1 MSCSSA
7 TLLLNQLSVAETC
20 FVTNT
25 SKTLFSIAQRPF
37 FFPLSAVSS
46 KQPIN
51 VSFLATF
58 ASWEIGGFIGGEE
71 SFGDG
76 SEVDYSEPP
85 EDAKLFVGN
94 LRYDVDSD
102 KLAHL
107 FNQAGVVE
115 ISEVIFYRETDR
127 STGFGFVTMS
137 TVEEAEKAVEMF
149 NRYVSFFL
157 CHFG

>member
-1 MSCSSA
+1 
-7 TLLLNQLSVAETC
+7 
-20 FVTNT
+20 
-25 SKTLFSIAQRPF
+25 
-37 FFPLSAVSS
+37 
-46 KQPIN
+46 
-51 VSFLATF
+51 
-58 ASWEIGGFIGGEE
+58 EIGGFIGGEE

-94 LRYDVDSD
+94 LRYDVDSE

-137 TVEEAEKAVEMF
+137 AVEEAEKAVEMF
-149 NRYVSFFL
+149 NRYIMWRKQRVNRFEINSL
-157 CHFG
+157 V